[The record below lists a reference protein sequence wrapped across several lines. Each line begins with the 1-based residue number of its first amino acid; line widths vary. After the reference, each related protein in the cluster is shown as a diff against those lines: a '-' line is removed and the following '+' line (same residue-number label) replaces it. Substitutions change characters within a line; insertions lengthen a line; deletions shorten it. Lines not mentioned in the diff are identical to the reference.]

1 MNDDVRIL
9 KIGIAS
15 RDEMQARTLS
25 IARGELRPAP
35 GDPKVWFTSIESLAQ
50 VLSTKN
56 LLLLELIRQM
66 KPTSMAELAR
76 HSGREVGNLSRT
88 LHTMEHY
95 GIVRIR
101 REGHRRV
108 PEAVYDRIDASLLLG
123 ATIASSALAAGKLQ
137 IVR

>member
-1 MNDDVRIL
+1 MNDDVRTL

-15 RDEMQARTLS
+15 RDEMKARTLA

-35 GDPKVWFTSIESLAQ
+35 DDPRVWFTSIESLAQ
-50 VLSTKN
+50 VLSSKN

-76 HSGREVGNLSRT
+76 RSGRKVSNLSRT

-95 GIVRIR
+95 GFVRIR
-101 REGHRRV
+101 REGLRRI
-108 PEAVYDRIDASLLLG
+108 PETVYDRIDASLVLG
-123 ATIASSALAAGKLQ
+123 ATLASGALESGRLQ
-137 IVR
+137 VVR